1 MSSLVEQ
8 GSREMSRI
16 LLVEDDPDVL
26 ALFETVL
33 FDANYHVITATNV
46 REGRTRLDDEECD
59 LLLTDGRLPDGT
71 GITLADF
78 ADARGTPVLILTG
91 YAFILRQLAD
101 ADQTD
106 KYRVLLKPIR
116 PKELVAAVE
125 ETLGAKDLA
134 AGR

>member
-1 MSSLVEQ
+1 MY
-8 GSREMSRI
+8 RI
-16 LLVEDDPDVL
+16 FLVEDDPDVR
-26 ALFETVL
+26 AVL
-33 FDANYHVITATNV
+33 EEVLSDAGYDVITATNV
-46 REGRTRLDDEECD
+46 QEGRVRLDNAKCD

-71 GITLADF
+71 GITLADI
-78 ADARGTPVLILTG
+78 AYSRGTPVLILTG

-125 ETLGAKDLA
+125 ETLRAKDLA
-134 AGR
+134 AGT

>member
-1 MSSLVEQ
+1 MY
-8 GSREMSRI
+8 RI
-16 LLVEDDPDVL
+16 FLVEDDPDVR
-26 ALFETVL
+26 AVL
-33 FDANYHVITATNV
+33 EAVLSDAGYYVITATNV
-46 REGRTRLDDEECD
+46 REGRTLLDDGECD

-71 GITLADF
+71 GITLANI
-78 ADARGTPVLILTG
+78 ASAREIPVLILTG

-116 PKELVAAVE
+116 SKELVAAVE
-125 ETLGAKDLA
+125 EAL